1 MLQKIL
7 EYLFLE
13 KIDKLK
19 IEKLDAILSFLNR
32 DSVFSIVYS
41 IFFGISVGLNIY
53 QYVLIKKIFDL
64 VQ

>member
-1 MLQKIL
+1 MNCFN
-7 EYLFLE
+7 FL
-13 KIDKLK
+13 DKLK
-19 IEKLDAILSFLNR
+19 IEKLNAILSFLNR

-41 IFFGISVGLNIY
+41 VFFGISVGLNIY

>member
-1 MLQKIL
+1 MNCFN
-7 EYLFLE
+7 FL
-13 KIDKLK
+13 DKLK
-19 IEKLDAILSFLNR
+19 IEKLDFILSFLNR

>member
-1 MLQKIL
+1 MNCFN
-7 EYLFLE
+7 FL
-13 KIDKLK
+13 DKLNIK
-19 IEKLDAILSFLNR
+19 KLDFILSFLNR